1 MVFSEIINDKEYFKE
16 DVSFMRRKRMM
27 ITGIIS
33 IALGISLVGCGGGK
47 EKNTREPE
55 TEQVT
60 EETSVDEGAD
70 DISADDGNDTVWED
84 TTEENGSEESTE
96 FSIPVQE
103 DFTLAP
109 GLSEKYADI
118 ENRSFVYN
126 GQKFT
131 LGESTLKDLID
142 GGIPFE
148 ENDLN
153 NSGNNVNKNYETER
167 YTARINDYVTMQFMF
182 GNFTDSEQKAEDCI
196 LSYVRYSH
204 LYDPQPDYD
213 ADMNSEIAEAML
225 DAAKIVNFSFPG
237 TLTKDQLL
245 ANSSENA
252 EEDGNYV
259 KYMVDS
265 EVYMGR
271 SGYEF
276 EFNKETYQLKEVIIS
291 WLP

>member
-1 MVFSEIINDKEYFKE
+1 MK
-16 DVSFMRRKRMM
+16 RKRMM

-33 IALGISLVGCGGGK
+33 IAMVISLAGCGGGN
-47 EKNTREPE
+47 EKDTREPA

-60 EETSVDEGAD
+60 VTEEASVDEGTD
-70 DISADDGNDTVWED
+70 DTSADDGNDTVWED
-84 TTEENGSEESTE
+84 TTEEGGSEESTE

-109 GLSEKYADI
+109 GLSEKYADMD
-118 ENRSFVYN
+118 NRSFVYN

-153 NSGNNVNKNYETER
+153 NSSNNVNKNYETER

-204 LYDPQPDYD
+204 LYNTQPDYD

-225 DAAKIVNFSFPG
+225 DAAKIVKFSFPG

-265 EVYMGR
+265 EVYMGS

-276 EFNKETYQLKEVIIS
+276 EFNKETDQLKEVRIS

>member
-1 MVFSEIINDKEYFKE
+1 MV
-16 DVSFMRRKRMM
+16 
-27 ITGIIS
+27 TGIIS
-33 IALGISLVGCGGGK
+33 IAMGISLVGCGGN
-47 EKNTREPE
+47 EKDTREPA

-60 EETSVDEGAD
+60 VTEEASVDEGTD
-70 DISADDGNDTVWED
+70 DTSADDGDDTVWED
-84 TTEENGSEESTE
+84 TTEEVGSEESTE

-103 DFTLAP
+103 DFSLAP
-109 GLSEKYADI
+109 GLSEKYADMD
-118 ENRSFVYN
+118 NRSFVYN

-182 GNFTDSEQKAEDCI
+182 GNFTDNEQKAEDCI

-225 DAAKIVNFSFPG
+225 DAAKIVHFSFPG

-265 EVYMGR
+265 EVYMGS

-276 EFNKETYQLKEVIIS
+276 EFNKETDQLKEVRIS

>member
-1 MVFSEIINDKEYFKE
+1 MK
-16 DVSFMRRKRMM
+16 RKRMM
-27 ITGIIS
+27 VTGIIS
-33 IALGISLVGCGGGK
+33 IAMGISLVGCGGN
-47 EKNTREPE
+47 EKDTREPA

-60 EETSVDEGAD
+60 VTEEASVDEGTD
-70 DISADDGNDTVWED
+70 DTSADDGDDTVWED
-84 TTEENGSEESTE
+84 TTEEVGSEESTE

-103 DFTLAP
+103 DFSLAS
-109 GLSEKYADI
+109 GLSEKYADMD
-118 ENRSFVYN
+118 NRSFVYN

-182 GNFTDSEQKAEDCI
+182 GNFTDNEQKAEDCI

-225 DAAKIVNFSFPG
+225 DAAKIVHFSFPG

-265 EVYMGR
+265 EVYMGS

-276 EFNKETYQLKEVIIS
+276 EFNKETDQLKEVRIS

>member
-1 MVFSEIINDKEYFKE
+1 MK
-16 DVSFMRRKRMM
+16 RKRMM
-27 ITGIIS
+27 VTGIIS
-33 IALGISLVGCGGGK
+33 IAMGISLVGCGGN
-47 EKNTREPE
+47 EKDTREPA

-60 EETSVDEGAD
+60 VTEEASVDEGTD
-70 DISADDGNDTVWED
+70 DTSADDGDDTVWED
-84 TTEENGSEESTE
+84 TTEEVGSEESTE

-103 DFTLAP
+103 DFSLAP
-109 GLSEKYADI
+109 GLSEKYADMD
-118 ENRSFVYN
+118 NRSFVYN

-182 GNFTDSEQKAEDCI
+182 GNFTDNEQKAEDCI

-225 DAAKIVNFSFPG
+225 DAAKIVHFSFPG

-265 EVYMGR
+265 EVYMGS

-276 EFNKETYQLKEVIIS
+276 EFNKETDQLKEVRIS

>member
-1 MVFSEIINDKEYFKE
+1 MD
-16 DVSFMRRKRMM
+16 
-27 ITGIIS
+27 
-33 IALGISLVGCGGGK
+33 
-47 EKNTREPE
+47 
-55 TEQVT
+55 
-60 EETSVDEGAD
+60 
-70 DISADDGNDTVWED
+70 
-84 TTEENGSEESTE
+84 
-96 FSIPVQE
+96 
-103 DFTLAP
+103 
-109 GLSEKYADI
+109 
-118 ENRSFVYN
+118 NRSFVYN

-153 NSGNNVNKNYETER
+153 NSSNNVNKNYETER

-204 LYDPQPDYD
+204 LYNTQPDYD

-225 DAAKIVNFSFPG
+225 DAAKIVKFSFPG

-265 EVYMGR
+265 EVYMGS

-276 EFNKETYQLKEVIIS
+276 EFNKETDQLKEVRIS